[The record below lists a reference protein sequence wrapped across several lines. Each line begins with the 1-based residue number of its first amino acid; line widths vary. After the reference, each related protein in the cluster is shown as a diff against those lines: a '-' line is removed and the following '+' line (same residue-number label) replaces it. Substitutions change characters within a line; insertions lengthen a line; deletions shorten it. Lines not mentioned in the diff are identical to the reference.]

1 ISREYRLADLL
12 VRPEADSEKMCE
24 AVLKRNYNEKDGES
38 FGLLNERHL
47 KESSDQ
53 ARTQAII
60 QVRYKGYIDR
70 QNMEIEKTKSQE
82 NTQLPSDL
90 DYSSMNGLSNEL
102 KQKLSQNKPRNV
114 GRAARIPGMT
124 PAAISLL
131 LVYVKKH
138 GQSYRNKI
146 A

>member
-1 ISREYRLADLL
+1 
-12 VRPEADSEKMCE
+12 VKG
-24 AVLKRNYNEKDGES
+24 V
-38 FGLLNERHL
+38 
-47 KESSDQ
+47 SDQ
-53 ARTQAII
+53 AQAQAII

-70 QNMEIEKTKSQE
+70 QKAEIEKTKSQE
-82 NTQLPSDL
+82 NTKLPKDL

-102 KQKLSQNKPRNV
+102 KQKLLQSRPANL

-138 GQSYRNKI
+138 GQSYSSKI

>member
-1 ISREYRLADLL
+1 
-12 VRPEADSEKMCE
+12 
-24 AVLKRNYNEKDGES
+24 LKPNSDEKDGKL
-38 FGLLNERHL
+38 FGLLGENQLRD
-47 KESSDQ
+47 SSDQ

-70 QNMEIEKTKSQE
+70 QSLEIEKTKSQE
-82 NTQLPSDL
+82 TTKLPKDL

-102 KQKLSQNKPRNV
+102 KQKLLQSRPGNV

-138 GQSYRNKI
+138 GQSYQTKT